1 MFIRLCLRLIAWYQ
15 RKISPKFGRRCRFE
29 PTCSEYARLALLKYG
44 IWKGI
49 AKTAKRLARCNR
61 YYHGSKIDYP

>member
-44 IWKGI
+44 I
-49 AKTAKRLARCNR
+49 
-61 YYHGSKIDYP
+61 